1 MAEISILGAGGFT
14 GKELL
19 SLLSHQSEHQ
29 VIHITSDKLA
39 GKTLSEVFPEIPFPK
54 NLIFHKHED
63 PIPKGSLIVLA
74 VPNEVS
80 IEAAPKFLD
89 AGHKVIDLSGVYR
102 LHNQE
107 TLEKHY
113 KIKHT
118 KFSYVDK
125 AVFGIPEIFREKLKG
140 ADFVSNPG
148 CFSTSVILPVYL
160 LNEFRKNIKP
170 RIVADSK
177 SGVSGAG
184 GRTEDAGFSYTGVY
198 ENFRAYKVLSHQ
210 HEPEI
215 QEYIYANSGL
225 PEPEV
230 IFTPHL
236 LPVYRGI
243 LSTIVLELGSEPNK
257 DPLDVLKDSSKNEPF
272 IRIYKTPEE
281 IELKKVQ
288 HTNFLDISLKQ
299 RGSTL
304 VVISALDNLVKG
316 AAGQA
321 LQNINLMTGTEE
333 TLGLLP

>member
-1 MAEISILGAGGFT
+1 MAEISILGAGGLT

-19 SLLSHQSEHQ
+19 SLLSRQKEHD
-29 VIHITSDKLA
+29 VVHITSDKLA
-39 GKTLSEVFPEIPFPK
+39 GKTMAEVFPEIPFPK
-54 NLIFHKHED
+54 NLTFCKHED
-63 PIPKGSLIVLA
+63 QVPKRSLVVLA

-107 TLEKHY
+107 ILEKYY
-113 KIKHT
+113 KLKHT
-118 KFSYVDK
+118 RFSYVDK
-125 AVFGIPEIFREKLKG
+125 AVFGIPEIFRDKLKG

-148 CFSTSVILPVYL
+148 CFSTSVILPVFL
-160 LNEFRKNIKP
+160 LGELKKNLRP

-184 GRTEDAGFSYTGVY
+184 GRTEDAGYSFTGVY
-198 ENFRAYKVLSHQ
+198 ENFRAYKILSHQ

-215 QEYIYANSGL
+215 QEYIYAQSGL

-230 IFTPHL
+230 VFTPHL
-236 LPVYRGI
+236 LPVFRGI
-243 LSTIVLELGSEPNK
+243 LSTIVLEFNSESSV
-257 DPLDVLKDSSKNEPF
+257 DPISVLQNSSKDEPF
-272 IRIYKTPEE
+272 IRILKTPEE
-281 IELKKVQ
+281 VELRKIQ
-288 HTNFLDISLKQ
+288 HTNFLDIALRR
-299 RGSTL
+299 RGNTL
-304 VVISALDNLVKG
+304 VIVAALDNLLKG

-321 LQNINLMTGTEE
+321 LQNINLMTGVRE

>member
-19 SLLSHQSEHQ
+19 SLLSHQSTHE
-29 VIHITSDKLA
+29 VVHITSDKLA

-54 NLIFHKHED
+54 NLTFHKHED
-63 PIPKGSLIVLA
+63 AVPKKSLVVLA

-80 IEAAPKFLD
+80 IESAPKFLD

-107 TLEKHY
+107 ILEKSY
-113 KIKHT
+113 KLKHT

-125 AVFGIPEIFREKLKG
+125 AVFGIPEIFRDKLTG

-148 CFSTSVILPVYL
+148 CFSTSVILPVFL
-160 LNEFRKNIKP
+160 LNELRKNLKP
-170 RIVADSK
+170 RIIADSK

-198 ENFRAYKVLSHQ
+198 ENFRAYKILTHQ

-215 QEYIYANSGL
+215 QEYIYTNSGL
-225 PEPEV
+225 KEPEV
-230 IFTPHL
+230 LFVPHL
-236 LPVYRGI
+236 LPVFRGI
-243 LSTIVLELGSEPNK
+243 LSTIFVEFETEPAVDPMQVLL
-257 DPLDVLKDSSKNEPF
+257 DSSKNEPF
-272 IRIYKTPEE
+272 IRILKSPEE

-288 HTNFLDISLKQ
+288 NTNFLDISLRK
-299 RGSTL
+299 RGNTL
-304 VVISALDNLVKG
+304 VVVSALDNLVKG

-321 LQNINLMTGTEE
+321 LQNINLMTGTKE
-333 TLGLLP
+333 TVGLLP

>member
-19 SLLSHQSEHQ
+19 SLLSHQSTHE
-29 VIHITSDKLA
+29 VVHITSDKLA

-63 PIPKGSLIVLA
+63 VVPKKSLVVLA

-80 IEAAPKFLD
+80 IESAPKFLD
-89 AGHKVIDLSGVYR
+89 AGHKVIDLSGVFR

-107 TLEKHY
+107 TLEKAY
-113 KIKHT
+113 KLKHT
-118 KFSYVDK
+118 KFSYVEK
-125 AVFGIPEIFREKLKG
+125 AIFGIPEIFRDKIKG

-148 CFSTSVILPVYL
+148 CFSTSVILPVFL
-160 LNEFRKNIKP
+160 LNELRKNLKP

-198 ENFRAYKVLSHQ
+198 ENFRAYKILTHQ

-215 QEYIYANSGL
+215 QEYIFSHSGL
-225 PEPEV
+225 KEPEV
-230 IFTPHL
+230 LFVPHL
-236 LPVYRGI
+236 LPVFRGI
-243 LSTIVLELGSEPNK
+243 LSTIFLEFETEPAVDPMQVLL
-257 DPLDVLKDSSKNEPF
+257 DSSKGEPF
-272 IRIYKTPEE
+272 IRILKSPEE

-288 HTNFLDISLKQ
+288 NTNFLDISLRK
-299 RGSTL
+299 RGNTL
-304 VVISALDNLVKG
+304 VVVSALDNLVKG

-321 LQNINLMTGTEE
+321 LQNINLMTGAKE
-333 TLGLLP
+333 TTGLLP